1 MGRVVFQQEF
11 LPITDTPRPSSW
23 VPLPQKPQRCREH
36 PPAHPSQGPRVSSRA
51 VPSDGPVSGG
61 GLQSQVPR
69 LPGPDDNVASCQD
82 GPSRC
87 GSPPCSAAAAQ
98 PKAGETQSRRVGLS
112 SSPGDRRG
120 RATPTLPLTVSCAPA
135 ASAAPSGP
143 PVPGGGGVGPGQCS
157 GGDVA
162 SYTGLGPALTRAP
175 TLPRGPL
182 RQLGP

>member
-1 MGRVVFQQEF
+1 MTTPMGRVVLQQEF

-23 VPLPQKPQRCREH
+23 VPLPQKPPKMQKEH

-51 VPSDGPVSGG
+51 APRDGPVSGG

-69 LPGPDDNVASCQD
+69 RPGPDDNVASCQD

-98 PKAGETQSRRVGLS
+98 LCPVLRRRPRRPQVCQSRGE
-112 SSPGDRRG
+112 
-120 RATPTLPLTVSCAPA
+120 
-135 ASAAPSGP
+135 
-143 PVPGGGGVGPGQCS
+143 GVGPGQCS

-162 SYTGLGPALTRAP
+162 SQGADQGADPPAGA
-175 TLPRGPL
+175 LPPARPL
-182 RQLGP
+182 RNRRLGSLRALPPPEV

>member
-51 VPSDGPVSGG
+51 APSDGPVSGG

-98 PKAGETQSRRVGLS
+98 PKAGETQSRAQLQ
-112 SSPGDRRG
+112 PRG
-120 RATPTLPLTVSCAPA
+120 QARTSHPDVATHCVLCSGGVRGALRS
-135 ASAAPSGP
+135 AS
-143 PVPGGGGVGPGQCS
+143 PGGGGVGPGQCS